1 LEEIDMVLEL
11 VIENNEVRI
20 KILKIMIEYEED
32 IMKYTL
38 IGIFM
43 GIHLSMDLIHRWE
56 IEK

>member
-1 LEEIDMVLEL
+1 MVLEL